1 MKIKITII
9 ILAVLACSACKTN
22 GSKSRSMSQSDSI
35 TVNSGNTEP
44 FEIDI
49 TKTYP
54 AKRVRLQEIADIEY
68 IQLEKKENIIP
79 DRIRYL
85 SDSIIIACEYKH
97 GDIII
102 FSGNGKFISKFNK
115 KGRGGGEYQS
125 IGSIAYSPEDREL
138 FITDYLLLHR
148 IQVYSI
154 DGLYRRT
161 LNHPPGSWITSIY
174 SFDSETL
181 LAYEDPDANARK
193 KDNEIFTPYLFI
205 SKKNGSIVSKVNISF
220 KKEDRISAIRVKS
233 IDKYNNFRI
242 SITQTNIIKS
252 NGNYIIGD
260 LSVDTIFMVKNDKSI
275 TPIVVKNT
283 GNDPDPNL
291 LPFLVYK
298 NDKYSFFSIVDFNFN
313 LDTLTNLNNPK
324 IDSRFLLYNASDGQI
339 NEITLYNEDYP
350 ENDIN
355 IDGIGELSQKGYA
368 AYSIEAYKLVD
379 AYKEENL
386 KGELKAI
393 ASKLTDDDN
402 RILVKIFFK

>member
-1 MKIKITII
+1 MKTKITII

-22 GSKSRSMSQSDSI
+22 GSKNRSQSDSI
-35 TVNSGNTEP
+35 TVNSGNTGLL
-44 FEIDI
+44 EIDI
-49 TKTYP
+49 TKEYP
-54 AKRVRLQEIADIEY
+54 AKRISLQEIADIEY

-79 DRIRYL
+79 DRIRYI
-85 SDSIIIACEYKH
+85 SDSIIIAIEYKR
-97 GDIII
+97 GDIIT
-102 FSGNGKFISKFNK
+102 FSGDGKFISKFNK
-115 KGRGGGEYQS
+115 KGRSGEEYQS
-125 IGSIAYSPEDREL
+125 IGSIAYSPKDREL

-161 LNHPPGSWITSIY
+161 LNHPPGAWIKRIY
-174 SFDSETL
+174 NFDSETL
-181 LAYEDPDANARK
+181 LAYEDPDDNARK

-205 SKKNGSIVSKVNISF
+205 SKKDGSIVSKVNISF
-220 KKEDRISAIRVKS
+220 KKEDRISAIKVKS
-233 IDKYNNFRI
+233 IDKYKNFQ
-242 SITQTNIIKS
+242 ITIPQTNIVES

-275 TPIVVKNT
+275 TPIVVKNR
-283 GNDPDPNL
+283 GNNPDPNL

-298 NDKYSFFSIVDFNFN
+298 NDKYSFFTVIDFNLD

-324 IDSRFLLYNASDGQI
+324 IDSRSLLYNALDGQI

-350 ENDIN
+350 ENDID
-355 IDGIGELSQKGYA
+355 IDGIGTLSQKGYA
-368 AYSIEAYKLVD
+368 VYSIEAYKLVD
-379 AYKEENL
+379 AYKKENL

-402 RILVKIFFK
+402 RVLVKVIFK

>member
-1 MKIKITII
+1 MKTKITII

-22 GSKSRSMSQSDSI
+22 GSKNRSQSDSI
-35 TVNSGNTEP
+35 TVNSGNTGLL
-44 FEIDI
+44 EIDI
-49 TKTYP
+49 TKEYP
-54 AKRVRLQEIADIEY
+54 AKRISLQEIADIEY

-79 DRIRYL
+79 DRIRYI
-85 SDSIIIACEYKH
+85 SDSIIIAIEYKR
-97 GDIII
+97 GDIIT
-102 FSGNGKFISKFNK
+102 FSGDGKFISKFNK
-115 KGRGGGEYQS
+115 KGRSGEEYQS

-161 LNHPPGSWITSIY
+161 LNHPPGAWIKRIY
-174 SFDSETL
+174 NFDSETL
-181 LAYEDPDANARK
+181 LAYEDPDDNARK

-205 SKKNGSIVSKVNISF
+205 SKKDGSIVSKVNISF
-220 KKEDRISAIRVKS
+220 KKEDRISAIKVKS
-233 IDKYNNFRI
+233 IDKYKNFQ
-242 SITQTNIIKS
+242 ITIPQTNIVES

-275 TPIVVKNT
+275 TPIVVKNR
-283 GNDPDPNL
+283 GNNPDPNL

-298 NDKYSFFSIVDFNFN
+298 NDKYSFFTVIDFNLD

-324 IDSRFLLYNASDGQI
+324 IDSRSLLYNALDGQI

-350 ENDIN
+350 ENDID
-355 IDGIGELSQKGYA
+355 IDGIGTLSQKGYA
-368 AYSIEAYKLVD
+368 VYSIEAYKLVD
-379 AYKEENL
+379 AYKKENL

-402 RILVKIFFK
+402 RVLVKVIFK